1 MPLQKLLRTIALL
14 LTGLYAGA
22 AMYSIMGI
30 SPAIKE
36 MSATSYI
43 EFHQK
48 LDLFM
53 GVRMALFAKIA
64 LAVNVLLLIS
74 TIRSSAKL
82 ILLLTIIGFLL
93 FFAELFFTLSVNV
106 PINEKIQSW
115 NINQPPGDWMDVR
128 AKWVKYDSIRAV
140 CALASFI
147 TYLAAFG
154 VTANHN
160 KRNAGK

>member
-1 MPLQKLLRTIALL
+1 MPLQKSLRIAALL

-22 AMYSIMGI
+22 AMYSLMGI
-30 SPAIKE
+30 GPAMKE
-36 MSATSYI
+36 MSAASYI

-64 LAVNVLLLIS
+64 LAANVLLVIS
-74 TIRSSAKL
+74 SIRSSSKL
-82 ILLLTIIGFLL
+82 VLVLTIIGFLF

-106 PINEKIQSW
+106 PINEKVQTW
-115 NINQPPGDWMDVR
+115 NINQPPAEWMAIR
-128 AKWVKYDSIRAV
+128 GKWIKYDTIRTS
-140 CALASFI
+140 CAIISFI
-147 TYLAAFG
+147 VYLSAFN

-160 KRNAGK
+160 KTSAGK